1 MFFDKNEKT
10 TDMVRARSDE
20 GSKNPN
26 QEDTPMTKT
35 EKAETAAEDAT
46 GITNANVEPATDS
59 SPADTEIESP
69 APPAI
74 PEISTDEP

>member
-1 MFFDKNEKT
+1 MIFDKNEKT

-35 EKAETAAEDAT
+35 EKAETAAVDAP
-46 GITNANVEPATDS
+46 GIETTT
-59 SPADTEIESP
+59 TE
-69 APPAI
+69 
-74 PEISTDEP
+74 PEIIEPFFWRDTTVEDEPTLVSPF